1 MIYTRDG
8 KHINMREK
16 YVKNLDKNYSF
27 SKNGFNVILPKI
39 DNKDVSICFVDVDK
53 ERDNYCMLDKS
64 TIFYYII
71 DGTGVFEI
79 NNEFI
84 QITKDDLIEISPKQK
99 YSYKGNL
106 KMLEIQSNPFDEN
119 EVHEFKKI

>member
-1 MIYTRDG
+1 MEEIFDIYTRDG

-53 ERDNYCMLDKS
+53 ERVL
-64 TIFYYII
+64 
-71 DGTGVFEI
+71 
-79 NNEFI
+79 
-84 QITKDDLIEISPKQK
+84 
-99 YSYKGNL
+99 
-106 KMLEIQSNPFDEN
+106 
-119 EVHEFKKI
+119 